1 MPETKPDQSEMG
13 KTFTSLVRILE
24 AVCRI
29 DFPTQDE
36 QNFRIAI
43 MKKLGTELDL
53 RELRSTRIA
62 GPGTGVPRA
71 PAPAAPPPSTA
82 APAGTGGKR

>member
-13 KTFTSLVRILE
+13 KTFTALVRILE
-24 AVCRI
+24 AVCQI
-29 DFPTQDE
+29 DYPTQDE

-43 MKKLGTELDL
+43 MKKLGIELGR

-62 GPGTGVPRA
+62 GAGTGVPR
-71 PAPAAPPPSTA
+71 PAAPASAPTPPTPA
-82 APAGTGGKR
+82 AGGPR